1 MGRKRMTANA
11 TIQVE
16 TRPEA
21 VGDLLELLEV
31 SLPVEEQ
38 RSLVGSQSRNRVSD
52 GISRG
57 GGTEAR
63 IRGGCLR
70 RRPRGPTQHRNNDRS
85 RGPGDVRI
93 HNSPSR
99 RP

>member
-38 RSLVGSQSRNRVSD
+38 RSLVGRESWNRIPD
-52 GISRG
+52 GIGRG
-57 GGTEAR
+57 GGTQAR
-63 IRGGCLR
+63 IRGG
-70 RRPRGPTQHRNNDRS
+70 
-85 RGPGDVRI
+85 
-93 HNSPSR
+93 
-99 RP
+99 